1 MLQECS
7 NEPLFRRRDH
17 FVLYEG
23 RTVDFMEKKSH
34 SFSRFVAPVVVLLLL
49 VASSILIFQIRTEE
63 YKDWTAVPGVVFKR
77 EWVRNFRVRIY
88 YTYTVDGESY
98 TGSELYHRSNGTAEA
113 GDETLIWYDPEN
125 PAHSSYHKPGPGLD
139 PYGVYFLM
147 APLAVAWLAEN
158 RRKS

>member
-1 MLQECS
+1 M
-7 NEPLFRRRDH
+7 
-17 FVLYEG
+17 
-23 RTVDFMEKKSH
+23 
-34 SFSRFVAPVVVLLLL
+34 SRFFAGEIILCYTKAGRWILWRKNLILFSDLWRRWLFYFCWLPVQY
-49 VASSILIFQIRTEE
+49 SFFRTEE

-88 YTYTVDGESY
+88 YTYTVDGERY

-158 RRKS
+158 HRKS

>member
-1 MLQECS
+1 MSCEDGL
-7 NEPLFRRRDH
+7 LGAVR
-17 FVLYEG
+17 LTLAG
-23 RTVDFMEKKSH
+23 RSTG
-34 SFSRFVAPVVVLLLL
+34 
-49 VASSILIFQIRTEE
+49 QIGMGRGG
-63 YKDWTAVPGVVFKR
+63 A
-77 EWVRNFRVRIY
+77 
-88 YTYTVDGESY
+88 GESY

-158 RRKS
+158 HRKS

>member
-1 MLQECS
+1 M
-7 NEPLFRRRDH
+7 
-17 FVLYEG
+17 
-23 RTVDFMEKKSH
+23 
-34 SFSRFVAPVVVLLLL
+34 
-49 VASSILIFQIRTEE
+49 
-63 YKDWTAVPGVVFKR
+63 PGVVFKR
-77 EWVRNFRVRIY
+77 EWVRDFRVRIY

-98 TGSELYHRSNGTAEA
+98 TRSEVYHRSNGTAEA

-158 RRKS
+158 HRKS

>member
-1 MLQECS
+1 
-7 NEPLFRRRDH
+7 
-17 FVLYEG
+17 
-23 RTVDFMEKKSH
+23 MEKKSH
-34 SFSRFVAPVVVLLLL
+34 SFFQFVAPVVVLLLL

-77 EWVRNFRVRIY
+77 EWVRDFRVRIY
-88 YTYTVDGESY
+88 DTYTVDGERY
-98 TGSELYHRSNGTAEA
+98 TRSEVYHRSNGTAEA

-139 PYGVYFLM
+139 PYGVYFRM

-158 RRKS
+158 HRKS

>member
-1 MLQECS
+1 MSRFFC
-7 NEPLFRRRDH
+7 RRGH

-23 RTVDFMEKKSH
+23 RNGGFYGEKI
-34 SFSRFVAPVVVLLLL
+34 SFFFPICAPVVVLLLL
-49 VASSILIFQIRTEE
+49 IASSILIFQIRTEE

-88 YTYTVDGESY
+88 YTYTVDGERY

-158 RRKS
+158 HRKS

>member
-1 MLQECS
+1 M
-7 NEPLFRRRDH
+7 
-17 FVLYEG
+17 
-23 RTVDFMEKKSH
+23 
-34 SFSRFVAPVVVLLLL
+34 SRFFAGEIILCYTKAGRWILWRKNLILFSDLWRRWLFYFCWLPVQY
-49 VASSILIFQIRTEE
+49 SF
-63 YKDWTAVPGVVFKR
+63 
-77 EWVRNFRVRIY
+77 FRSEPKNTKIGLPCQD
-88 YTYTVDGESY
+88 TVDGESY
-98 TGSELYHRSNGTAEA
+98 TRSEVYHRSNGTAEA